1 MSVTKIYIPAEEV
14 SDYLEA
20 ALNGNTTEISVML
33 NRRWYMVDVPSEDNE
48 TALMLAAWNSNVET
62 VQMLCQHRASTF
74 AKNDDF
80 EDVFDQVP
88 NMDKAEKK
96 KLDLVLQG
104 ARNEEIDSWN
114 VGYQEHNRVMYE
126 KDKKEG
132 GVWCSFTS
140 AGSISLSYKGDS
152 DSVDSAADMMCVA

>member
-1 MSVTKIYIPAEEV
+1 
-14 SDYLEA
+14 
-20 ALNGNTTEISVML
+20 
-33 NRRWYMVDVPSEDNE
+33 
-48 TALMLAAWNSNVET
+48 MLAAWNSNVET

-96 KLDLVLQG
+96 KLDLVLQA

-126 KDKKEG
+126 KDNKEG
-132 GVWCSFTS
+132 GAEETNAEAEFFFQQFIS
-140 AGSISLSYKGDS
+140 AGDLHFHINRQQHETDHQEN
-152 DSVDSAADMMCVA
+152 